1 MQGIT
6 GTVQFAQ
13 FPGMTGRIYL
23 DTQDLQRLMDVSC
36 STGRTGA
43 TGARECWGSTGGT
56 GATGAR
62 ECWGSTGGTG
72 PTVVTREYWGTTGG
86 TGATGRYVNV
96 NYTVNANTSGKVVT
110 EITF

>member
-23 DTQDLQRLMDVSC
+23 DTQDLQRLMDV
-36 STGRTGA
+36 R
-43 TGARECWGSTGGT
+43 
-56 GATGAR
+56 
-62 ECWGSTGGTG
+62 
-72 PTVVTREYWGTTGG
+72 PTVSGQSGITGCVTREYWGATGG
-86 TGATGRYVNV
+86 TGNRYVNV

>member
-13 FPGMTGRIYL
+13 FPGMTGTIYFNPL
-23 DTQDLQRLMDVSC
+23 DLQRLLDVR
-36 STGRTGA
+36 GQTGA
-43 TGARECWGSTGGT
+43 TGCAREYWGSTG
-56 GATGAR
+56 
-62 ECWGSTGGTG
+62 S
-72 PTVVTREYWGTTGG
+72 

-96 NYTVNANTSGKVVT
+96 NYNVNANTSGKVVT

>member
-23 DTQDLQRLMDVSC
+23 DTQDLQRLMDVRPS
-36 STGRTGA
+36 GQTGA
-43 TGARECWGSTGGT
+43 TGCVRECWGAT
-56 GATGAR
+56 GATG
-62 ECWGSTGGTG
+62 C
-72 PTVVTREYWGTTGG
+72 VTREYWGATGG
-86 TGATGRYVNV
+86 TGRYVNV

>member
-13 FPGMTGRIYL
+13 FPGMTGTIYFNPGDLRRIMGVTGST
-23 DTQDLQRLMDVSC
+23 DCTEMTRESC
-36 STGRTGA
+36 SRGVT
-43 TGARECWGSTGGT
+43 GSTGM
-56 GATGAR
+56 
-62 ECWGSTGGTG
+62 
-72 PTVVTREYWGTTGG
+72 TREYWGSTGS
-86 TGATGRYVNV
+86 TGNRYVNV